1 MAGHRPLMLKTEN
14 DLKGS
19 ITGSA
24 LEETE
29 AAVDGRDMLAL
40 LIGASG
46 LA

>member
-1 MAGHRPLMLKTEN
+1 MAGHKPLMLKTPN
-14 DLKGS
+14 DLNGLFNDS
-19 ITGSA
+19 P